1 MAQAA
6 YLDYNATAPLRPQAA
21 AAIADLLDGPH
32 NPSSVHGFG
41 QSARLVAETARRQ
54 IAGFLGADPAEI
66 IFVSGGT
73 EANNMALSG
82 WQKLAISA
90 VEHEA
95 VRAARPDAH
104 ILPVDADGLVLLDGL
119 ADFLNQLSP
128 SMRPDTLVS
137 VMAANNETG
146 VIQPLDEICRLSAEA
161 GVAVHSDMIQLAG
174 RAALDLASSGL
185 SLASFSAHKLGGP
198 TGIGA
203 LWVRGGRLPDPMGP
217 LIRGGGQEQGR
228 RSGTENL
235 LGIAGFGAAALAA
248 ADGLA
253 QVVDWQQWRDS
264 TIERIATACP
274 QTVLMGGG
282 AARLANTIC
291 LGFPGWSSETAVIAL
306 DLAGFAVSAG
316 AACSSGKMRPSHVL
330 QAMGQTELADKSL
343 RISFGWDS
351 RAEEL
356 EKLAD
361 RLIDLYSKK
370 SP

>member
-21 AAIADLLDGPH
+21 AAMSALLEGPH

-41 QSARLVAETARRQ
+41 RAARLVAETARRQ
-54 IAGFLGADPAEI
+54 IADFLGADPAEI

-82 WQKLAISA
+82 WQKLAVSA

-95 VRAARPDAH
+95 VKAARPDAH
-104 ILPVDADGLVLLDGL
+104 ILPVDENGLILLDGL
-119 ADFLNQLSP
+119 AAFLDQLDP
-128 SMRPDTLVS
+128 EMRPSAMVS

-146 VIQPLDEICRLSAEA
+146 VVQPLEAVCQLCAEA
-161 GVAVHSDMIQLAG
+161 GVTVHSDMIQMAG
-174 RAALDLASSGL
+174 RAPLDLASSGL
-185 SLASFSAHKLGGP
+185 HLASFSAHKLGGP
-198 TGIGA
+198 TGVGA
-203 LWVRGGRLPDPMGP
+203 LWVRGGRLPDPVRP
-217 LIRGGGQEQGR
+217 LVRGGGQEQGR

-235 LGIAGFGAAALAA
+235 LGIAGFGAAAVAA

-253 QVVDWQQWRDS
+253 QSALWQQWRDR

-274 QTVLMGGG
+274 QAVLLSGG
-282 AARLANTIC
+282 AERLANTIC
-291 LGFPGWSSETAVIAL
+291 FGFPGWSSETAVIQL

-330 QAMGQTELADKSL
+330 QAMGQEALADKSL
-343 RISFGWDS
+343 RISFGWNS
-351 RAEEL
+351 RPDEL

-370 SP
+370 R

>member
-1 MAQAA
+1 MAEAA
-6 YLDYNATAPLRPQAA
+6 YLDYNATAPLRPEAA
-21 AAIADLLDGPH
+21 AAMSALLDGPH

-41 QSARLVAETARRQ
+41 RAARLVAETARRQ

-82 WQKLAISA
+82 WQKLAVSA

-104 ILPVDADGLVLLDGL
+104 ILPVDENGLILLDGL
-119 ADFLNQLSP
+119 AAFLDQLDP
-128 SMRPDTLVS
+128 AMRPFALVS
-137 VMAANNETG
+137 VMGANNETG
-146 VIQPLDEICRLSAEA
+146 VIQPLEAVCQLCANA
-161 GVAVHSDMIQLAG
+161 GVAVHSDMVQLAG
-174 RAALDLASSGL
+174 KAALDLASSGL
-185 SLASFSAHKLGGP
+185 ALASVSAHKIGGP
-198 TGIGA
+198 GGIGA
-203 LWVRGGRLPDPMGP
+203 LWVRGARLPDPVRP
-217 LIRGGGQEQGR
+217 LIQGGGQEQGR

-235 LGIAGFGAAALAA
+235 LGIAGFGAAAQAA

-253 QVVDWQQWRDS
+253 QTARWQGWRDS
-264 TIERIATACP
+264 MIERIATACP
-274 QTVLMGGG
+274 QAVLMGGG
-282 AARLANTIC
+282 ADRLANTIC
-291 LGFPGWSSETAVIAL
+291 FGFPGWLSETAVIQL

-330 QAMGQTELADKSL
+330 QAMGQEVLADKSL
-343 RISFGWDS
+343 RISFGWNS
-351 RAEEL
+351 RAKEL

-370 SP
+370 C

>member
-1 MAQAA
+1 MAEAA
-6 YLDYNATAPLRPQAA
+6 YLDYNATAPLRPEAA
-21 AAIADLLDGPH
+21 AAMSALLDGPH

-41 QSARLVAETARRQ
+41 RAARLVAETARRQ
-54 IAGFLGADPAEI
+54 IAEFLGADPAEI

-82 WQKLAISA
+82 WQKLALSA

-104 ILPVDADGLVLLDGL
+104 ILPVDENGLVLLDGL
-119 ADFLNQLSP
+119 AAFLDQLDP
-128 SMRPDTLVS
+128 AMRPHTLVS
-137 VMAANNETG
+137 VMGANNETG
-146 VIQPLDEICRLSAEA
+146 VIQPLEAVCQLCAEA

-174 RAALDLASSGL
+174 RAPLDLASSGL
-185 SLASFSAHKLGGP
+185 ALASFSAHKLGGP

-203 LWVRGGRLPDPMGP
+203 LWVRGARLPEPVRP
-217 LIRGGGQEQGR
+217 LIQGGGQEQGR

-253 QVVDWQQWRDS
+253 QTPLWQGWRDR
-264 TIERIATACP
+264 TTERILAGCP
-274 QTVLMGGG
+274 QAVLMSGG
-282 AARLANTIC
+282 ADRLANTIC
-291 LGFPGWSSETAVIAL
+291 LGFPGWPSETAVIQL

-330 QAMGQTELADKSL
+330 QAMGQEALADKSL
-343 RISFGWDS
+343 RISFGWNS

-370 SP
+370 R